1 LNEIAPPR
9 QLKRSAAEFTL
20 ASTKTDIH
28 MIAPFTKPPIPPRV
42 QAYLE
47 ELVRTC
53 GGSGRALVSIVLFG
67 SSATGGFSATASDVD
82 LILIVSDGTSE
93 EDRRRLREAAERIEA
108 LHGLRENHA
117 HPQGS
122 LKAFVEKVTA
132 NVRSFFI
139 CTRSDLLSGR
149 VERILDLRPS
159 QALFVD
165 RVVIPSIVTSAVTV
179 WGEDLLSQIPMLP
192 IRRFDV
198 FKAFFG
204 FSCQALLSAAVFPL
218 LPGATKYAMGTLKRS
233 VHNCYFC
240 YHGRRASL
248 EEEVNFFQR
257 QLGSFS
263 TLVHLLALRGEYR
276 RSFDFVIR
284 CVPTLVRLH
293 LRTVLD
299 NRFPREILKH
309 G

>member
-1 LNEIAPPR
+1 
-9 QLKRSAAEFTL
+9 
-20 ASTKTDIH
+20 
-28 MIAPFTKPPIPPRV
+28 M
-42 QAYLE
+42 
-47 ELVRTC
+47 
-53 GGSGRALVSIVLFG
+53 SIVLFG
-67 SSATGGFSATASDVD
+67 SSATGGFSAKSSDVD
-82 LILIVSDGTSE
+82 LILVVSDGTSE

-108 LHGLRENHA
+108 LHGFRENDVS
-117 HPQGS
+117 QSS
-122 LKAFVEKVTA
+122 LEAFVEKVTA

-139 CTRSDLLSGR
+139 CSRSDLLSGR

-165 RVVIPSIVTSAVTV
+165 RVVIPSIVTSAVTI
-179 WGEDLLSQIPMLP
+179 WGEDLLSQIPILP

-204 FSCQALLSAAVFPL
+204 FSTQALLSVAVFPL
-218 LPGATKYAMGTLKRS
+218 LPGATRYAMGTLKRS

-248 EEEVNFFQR
+248 EKEVNFFQR
-257 QLGSFS
+257 QLGPFS

-276 RSFDFVIR
+276 QSFAFVIR

-309 G
+309 R

>member
-1 LNEIAPPR
+1 M
-9 QLKRSAAEFTL
+9 
-20 ASTKTDIH
+20 ASRKTDIH
-28 MIAPFTKPPIPPRV
+28 MIAPFTKPPIPAPV

-47 ELVRTC
+47 ALVRTC

-67 SSATGGFSATASDVD
+67 SSATGGFSAKASDVD

-108 LHGLRENHA
+108 LHGFRENDG
-117 HPQGS
+117 PQSS
-122 LKAFVEKVTA
+122 LEAFVEKVTA

-204 FSCQALLSAAVFPL
+204 FSSQALLSAAVFPL
-218 LPGATKYAMGTLKRS
+218 LPGATRYAMATLKRS

-240 YHGRRASL
+240 YNGRRASL

-257 QLGSFS
+257 QLGPFS
-263 TLVHLLALRGEYR
+263 TLVHLLALRSEYR
-276 RSFDFVIR
+276 RSFAFVIR

>member
-1 LNEIAPPR
+1 M
-9 QLKRSAAEFTL
+9 
-20 ASTKTDIH
+20 ASRKTDIH
-28 MIAPFTKPPIPPRV
+28 MIAPFTRPLIPAPV

-47 ELVRTC
+47 ALVRTC

-67 SSATGGFSATASDVD
+67 SLATGGFSAKASDVD

-108 LHGLRENHA
+108 LHGFRENYA
-117 HPQGS
+117 HPHRG
-122 LKAFVEKVTA
+122 LEAFVEKATA

-139 CTRSDLLSGR
+139 CSRSDLLSGR
-149 VERILDLRPS
+149 VKRILDLRPS

-204 FSCQALLSAAVFPL
+204 FSSQALLSAAVFPL
-218 LPGATKYAMGTLKRS
+218 LPGATKYAMATLKRS

-257 QLGSFS
+257 QLGPFS

-276 RSFDFVIR
+276 RSFAFVIR